1 VSAANRDTSLVAIA
15 IALVVWGVWHA
26 LYLPA
31 MLGDL
36 STPLF
41 ACYLMQTVLGIGGG
55 IETWIGSA
63 RAPIWILMLGAS
75 IAVTGLIE
83 IAFGIVAWL
92 YAVLGA
98 IAALVVAYLLSRY
111 VARRG
116 AMRQQAQ

>member
-1 VSAANRDTSLVAIA
+1 MNRDTSLVAIA
-15 IALVVWGVWHA
+15 IALVVWGVWRA

-55 IETWIGSA
+55 AETWIGST
-63 RAPIWILMLGAS
+63 RASIWILMLGAS

-92 YAVLGA
+92 YALLGA
-98 IAALVVAYLLSRY
+98 IAALLVAVLLSRY
-111 VARRG
+111 VARRLG
-116 AMRQQAQ
+116 SRSPA